1 MHTRIIK
8 MLPGWIK
15 PTLANGKGV
24 DVIRASIVEIF
35 IASIKTLDEMEINFR
50 V

>member
-1 MHTRIIK
+1 MRTRIIK

-24 DVIRASIVEIF
+24 DVIVEIF

>member
-1 MHTRIIK
+1 MVREWTE
-8 MLPGWIK
+8 
-15 PTLANGKGV
+15 